1 MSVIRKLKQA
11 VRGEVKPKTAAL
23 EILRRSR
30 VSLASWRELSALN
43 QVGTRSARLHGRFA
57 QMDAKQLL
65 AHFRSRSE
73 PRFLPGFIQA
83 TGTAQQKVFP
93 RETEELISAANRITD
108 KHCWSLLGYGEK
120 CFGDEIEWRRDPLS
134 GHVSPLAYHRN
145 VRLVRN
151 QGSDARV
158 LWELNRLPH
167 LIMLGRAYAV
177 TRDEKF
183 SAEFFNQVQSWSEQ
197 NPYGLG
203 PNWHC
208 AMEVALRAMNLLA
221 AFELFRHSPQLTTDS
236 LSRMLAL
243 FDQHGTYIRRNL
255 EFSYLAT
262 SNHYFSDVVGLLWLG
277 IMLPELTDASEWRE
291 FGFRE
296 MLREIDKQVLPD
308 GADFES
314 STGYHRFVLELLLYS
329 FLLCRLNGIDIPNRY
344 WNKLRVMLEYLR
356 SYLRPDGFAPL
367 IGDSDGGQVL
377 PIRIRTSDDHSYLL
391 PLGAVALDDSSLKD
405 KDAKPAEELLWL
417 FGESGLATF
426 ESLPPDNESPRSRS
440 FPDAG
445 THILRDGDLYLC
457 FNTSGAGLNGRGSHG
472 HNDALSIEVS
482 ACGRAFIVDPGTYVY
497 TGNLAAR
504 HRFRSTAYHS
514 TAQIDDQEQN
524 TTDLQS
530 PFVIGNEARPHVL
543 LWETGPDFDR
553 VSAEHY
559 GYSRLASPVTHRRS
573 VVFDKRRRL
582 WLVDDEFFGDGEH
595 NFAIRFHFD
604 SRLEVEWHDNLV
616 VARDQELGASVQI
629 RPVSAESKP
638 EIENLATSR
647 HYGEMRDS
655 ASVCWMVVGGAQKL
669 SWEIIPVCPER

>member
-1 MSVIRKLKQA
+1 MSVIRKLKRA

-65 AHFRSRSE
+65 AHFGSRSE
-73 PRFLPGFIQA
+73 PRFLPGFIQS
-83 TGTAQQKVFP
+83 TGTVQQKVFP

-134 GHVSPLAYHRN
+134 GHFSPLAYHRN

-177 TRDEKF
+177 TRDENF

-221 AFELFRHSPQLTTDS
+221 AFELFRHSSHLTTDS

-243 FDQHGTYIRRNL
+243 FDLHGTYIRRNL

-277 IMLPELTDASEWRE
+277 IMLPELTDASEWRG

-296 MLREIDKQVLPD
+296 MLREMDKQVLPD

-329 FLLCRLNGIDIPNRY
+329 FLLCRLNGIAIPNRY

-377 PIRIRTSDDHSYLL
+377 PIRNRTSDDHAYLMS
-391 PLGAVALDDSSLKD
+391 LGTVAFSQACLESEEG
-405 KDAKPAEELLWL
+405 KPTEELLWV

-426 ESLPPDNESPRSRS
+426 ESLPPDNEFSRSRS

-497 TGNLAAR
+497 TANLRAR
-504 HRFRSTAYHS
+504 HEFRSTAFHS
-514 TAQIDDQEQN
+514 TVEIDGEEQN
-524 TTDLQS
+524 TTNVDS
-530 PFVIGNEARPHVL
+530 PFVMGNEARPRLL

-559 GYSRLASPVTHRRS
+559 GYTRLASPVTHRRS
-573 VVFDKRRRL
+573 VVFEKRRRL

-604 SRLEVEWHDNLV
+604 SGLEVQCQEDAVIARAPNSEVSLSIRSLSIGSSPRLEE
-616 VARDQELGASVQI
+616 QS
-629 RPVSAESKP
+629 
-638 EIENLATSR
+638 TSR
-647 HYGEMRDS
+647 HYGEKRRSIS
-655 ASVCWMVVGGAQKL
+655 ACWTVSGVAKKL
-669 SWEIIPVCPER
+669 TWEITPKCS